1 MAAAAGA
8 AAFGAGGAGA
18 ADLGGGGDHVGG
30 PALVRGAGEDAWVAR
45 LNEWGARVD
54 ASLHMTSNAFSV
66 LRDEVLGT
74 QAVLGTT
81 IREAKVALD
90 LMHDGFRQAL
100 TISAAE
106 QRASVEALIVHARVK
121 FLELE
126 VKLDVLNASAAHAQ
140 SVTEQWALGEGA
152 RTATQIASASGLRI
166 PPRGEPRELGREWL
180 AAGIAEGPLH
190 RR

>member
-18 ADLGGGGDHVGG
+18 GASSSIGGGGGG
-30 PALVRGAGEDAWVAR
+30 PALMVGAGEEAWVAR

-81 IREAKVALD
+81 IREA
-90 LMHDGFRQAL
+90 
-100 TISAAE
+100 
-106 QRASVEALIVHARVK
+106 
-121 FLELE
+121 
-126 VKLDVLNASAAHAQ
+126 
-140 SVTEQWALGEGA
+140 
-152 RTATQIASASGLRI
+152 
-166 PPRGEPRELGREWL
+166 
-180 AAGIAEGPLH
+180 
-190 RR
+190 

>member
-1 MAAAAGA
+1 M
-8 AAFGAGGAGA
+8 
-18 ADLGGGGDHVGG
+18 
-30 PALVRGAGEDAWVAR
+30 AR

-66 LRDEVLGT
+66 LRDELLGT

-106 QRASVEALIVHARVK
+106 QRPSV
-121 FLELE
+121 
-126 VKLDVLNASAAHAQ
+126 
-140 SVTEQWALGEGA
+140 
-152 RTATQIASASGLRI
+152 
-166 PPRGEPRELGREWL
+166 
-180 AAGIAEGPLH
+180 
-190 RR
+190 

>member
-1 MAAAAGA
+1 M
-8 AAFGAGGAGA
+8 
-18 ADLGGGGDHVGG
+18 
-30 PALVRGAGEDAWVAR
+30 AR
-45 LNEWGARVD
+45 LNEWGAKVD
-54 ASLHMTSNAFSV
+54 ASLHMTSSAFSV

-74 QAVLGTT
+74 QTVLGTT

-166 PPRGEPRELGREWL
+166 PPGEPRELGREWL
-180 AAGIAEGPLH
+180 AYGIAEGPLH

>member
-18 ADLGGGGDHVGG
+18 AGLDGGGEHGAG
-30 PALVRGAGEDAWVAR
+30 PALVRGAGEEAWMTR
-45 LNEWGARVD
+45 LN
-54 ASLHMTSNAFSV
+54 
-66 LRDEVLGT
+66 
-74 QAVLGTT
+74 
-81 IREAKVALD
+81 

-166 PPRGEPRELGREWL
+166 PPGGNLASSAASGSPPASPRDPFTGADPWLSASGPARPQRG
-180 AAGIAEGPLH
+180 AAAF
-190 RR
+190 